1 MVILMPADTF
11 TVVNRTYIT
20 FENNNILTMLYQP
33 IIGSSAISLYLTLA
47 SYLDRKQI
55 ISSDITHHTL
65 IKSMHINI
73 DKIVDARS
81 SLEALGLLKTYYYEG
96 EVSNYVYELY
106 SPLEPYAFFKD
117 SLMATLLKDSVGIN
131 EYKRIKEYFKI
142 PTIDLSK
149 YKNITSSFNQVFDT
163 VNVID
168 LEDVDNIKRENRQNI
183 AYEPTIDLDNVLSL
197 IPSEMINLRSI
208 NKNTKDLIYKLA
220 LVYNYDDNQ
229 MRDLI
234 MNSLDESHK
243 IDMDK
248 LIELARKLYRFENNN
263 SKISLIYKNQP
274 EYLKTKLEETSDKN
288 KMIYRFETESPYE
301 FLASKDGCELSKEE
315 TDILKMLLI
324 DIGLN
329 PGVTNVL
336 LDYVL
341 KTSENKLVKSYI
353 ENKALEWKRRNVKT
367 VVDAMG
373 IAKEEFGKRL
383 VKKNKPKKAEPTWI
397 NKDIE
402 VSEATEDD
410 IKAFKERLKNM
421 E

>member
-11 TVVNRTYIT
+11 TVINRTNIT
-20 FENNNILTMLYQP
+20 YENNNILTMLYQP
-33 IIGSSAISLYLTLA
+33 IIGSMAISLYLSLA
-47 SYLDRKQI
+47 AYLDRKQI

-73 DKIVDARS
+73 DKIVEARS
-81 SLEALGLLKTYYYEG
+81 SLEALGLIKTYYLEG
-96 EVSNYVYELY
+96 EVNNYVYELY
-106 SPLEPYAFFKD
+106 SPLDAYTFFKD

-163 VNVID
+163 VNVMD
-168 LEDVDNIKRENRQNI
+168 LDDVDNIKRENRQNI

-197 IPSEMINLRSI
+197 IPSEMINLRTI
-208 NKNTKDLIYKLA
+208 NKSIKDLIYKLA
-220 LVYNYDDNQ
+220 LVYNYDDDR

-234 MNSLDESHK
+234 VNSLDEAHK
-243 IDMDK
+243 IDTEK
-248 LIELARKLYRFENNN
+248 LIDLARKLYRFENNN
-263 SKISLIYKNQP
+263 SKVSLIYKNQP
-274 EYLKTKLEETSDKN
+274 EYLKTKLVETTDKN

-353 ENKALEWKRRNVKT
+353 ESKALEWKRRNIKT
-367 VVDAMG
+367 VVDAME
-373 IAKEEFGKRL
+373 IAKEEFSKRTL
-383 VKKNKPKKAEPTWI
+383 KKTSVKKKEPSWI

-402 VSEATEDD
+402 ESLATEED
-410 IKAFKERLKNM
+410 IKAFKEKLKNM